1 MKRDFDVAKK
11 LEELLDKGE
20 TETVEFK
27 KTISGELEKRIG
39 DYASA
44 LANEANLLEK
54 DAGWIVVGVEDKT
67 RRIVGA
73 DCLRESLD
81 QDKLKK
87 RVSDKTG
94 HSSLEVFEAT
104 RDEKRLVLL
113 KIPAAPRGIPISS
126 GGKYWGRA
134 GSSLTTLTTEKQD
147 RIRRQTPYDWSAEI
161 CEGADRDDLDEEALR
176 EARDKFAKSVKTD
189 ISEWSDKKVLEK
201 FGFLSKRGLTKGAI
215 LLLGKKEAR
224 RLLNPNP
231 AEILWK
237 LGEGEKAYEHF
248 GPPFLLNV
256 EKVFAKIRNYKMR
269 FERPGRF
276 IPDERD
282 KYDKS
287 VMLEALHN
295 CIAHQDYQKKGRV
308 NVVEYKDRV
317 EFESVGEFFDGT
329 PKEYALD
336 KRTPAQYRNP
346 GLVEAM
352 KALQMIDKIGAGI
365 RSMYEKQR
373 NRFLPLPEY
382 EISEEGRVKLVI
394 YSNAIDKLYEDLLM
408 TREDLEFED
417 VYLLDRLQKNAKL
430 TKEEARHLKQKG
442 LAEGRYPQ
450 LHLSKRVSQE
460 LGREVEY
467 SKLKGFDDNYYRDL
481 VLQFL
486 EEHGEANG
494 KDIRQLLWDKLPD
507 ILGDNQK
514 EYKVRNLLTKMRKA
528 GMINNIAGRG
538 KAGGKWI
545 LDGR

>member
-417 VYLLDRLQKNAKL
+417 LYLLDMV
-430 TKEEARHLKQKG
+430 QKG
-442 LAEGRYPQ
+442 RELPKEGLRRLRKKNLVTGRKPAIVVASEVSEITGS
-450 LHLSKRVSQE
+450 LVKRAQQ
-460 LGREVEY
+460 
-467 SKLKGFDDNYYRDL
+467 KGFDK
-481 VLQFL
+481 
-486 EEHGEANG
+486 EEYKRLICGFIGDYKEVG
-494 KDIRQLLWDKLPD
+494 SLDIRERFLPM
-507 ILGDNQK
+507 LGKALTEKQK
-514 EYKVRNLLTKMRKA
+514 QTYLTNLLQELSRENRIVNVGK
-528 GMINNIAGRG
+528 RG
-538 KAGGKWI
+538 KGAKWKTVE
-545 LDGR
+545 